1 MRQSKGRLANMSKMS
16 AADRQRV
23 ADVRMSR
30 YGGSSASGKTAMGVR
45 ARIQEMKSDPS
56 KIRKGGGFKSF
67 MRNVASKVKG
77 DIETGT
83 NLSKRMAPGGPG
95 GKSRSRVKKAT
106 TGGKNFRRK
115 QGTTKD
121 NVRQHGKS
129 LKGNSAANYQSNKLI
144 KG

>member
-16 AADRQRV
+16 TADKQRI

-30 YGGSSASGKTAMGVR
+30 YGKSSASGKTALGVR

-56 KIRKGGGFKSF
+56 KIRQGGGLRGALSR
-67 MRNVASKVKG
+67 MASEVKG
-77 DIETGT
+77 DSGTG
-83 NLSKRMAPGGPG
+83 NRRGMPPGGPG
-95 GKSRSRVKKAT
+95 GKARSRVKKAT

-129 LKGNSAANYQSNKLI
+129 LKGASNYQSNKLI